1 MFFSKIL
8 KSKIKIKKIT
18 AATYTTWL
26 GHMCYNPGPRAVPW
40 VSGGEGGGKVVEA
53 LRETHHT
60 QAPSIQ
66 NLPLGYKD

>member
-1 MFFSKIL
+1 M
-8 KSKIKIKKIT
+8 T
-18 AATYTTWL
+18 RL